1 MTWTFWMAV
10 VVVIL
15 TAAALVKRFE
25 TRLVLLTSGLVMSI
39 FSMNPMAAFVQFD
52 KSMTSGSLIIAI
64 CSAMG
69 FAAVVSMTKCDL
81 HLVALLTRPFKRAG
95 VFLLPACAA
104 VTGVVSVAIPSTA
117 GCCAAVAP
125 TLIPLMIRA
134 GFHPAAA
141 AAAVV
146 SSITP
151 AMLNPGIS
159 HNVFVAK
166 LANVEVIDFIGRF
179 SSTTVALTAAGIVVL
194 TLTILLYRDYRPG
207 ENRAT
212 EAAVPAAQGKACGK
226 PLPELPTR
234 VNLLH
239 AAAPLVPVV
248 LLVVFSL
255 WVPSVRISVA
265 TAMLIGMIY
274 TMAVTRTRP
283 DAVVKQ
289 FFDGMGKGYANILGI
304 IIAAGVFAA
313 GLKAA
318 GVVDAFIA
326 YLTGAQEVAKLGG
339 AAGPFLLAVLT
350 GSGDAAA
357 FAFNEAVTPHA
368 AQFGLEVGK
377 LGYLAAMAG
386 GFGRLMS
393 PLAGGMILVAGIA
406 GVTPLAVA
414 KRTAP
419 AMLCAVVLLYFLT

>member
-39 FSMNPMAAFVQFD
+39 LSMNPMAAFAQFD

-81 HLVALLTRPFKRAG
+81 HLVALLTRPLQRAG

-146 SSITP
+146 GSITP
-151 AMLNPGIS
+151 SMLNPGIS

-194 TLTILLYRDYRPG
+194 TLTVLLYRDYRPG
-207 ENRAT
+207 EVRSD
-212 EAAVPAAQGKACGK
+212 EAGVPAANGEVCGK

-255 WVPSVRISVA
+255 WVPNVRISVA
-265 TAMLIGMIY
+265 TAMLVGMVY
-274 TMAVTRTRP
+274 AMAVTRTRS
-283 DAVVKQ
+283 DTAVKQ

-368 AQFGLEVGK
+368 AEFGLEVGK

-406 GVTPLAVA
+406 GVSPLAVA

>member
-1 MTWTFWMAV
+1 MQWTFWMALV
-10 VVVIL
+10 VVAL
-15 TAAALVKRFE
+15 TVAALIKRYE
-25 TRLVLLTSGLVMSI
+25 TRLVLLTAGVVMALLS
-39 FSMNPMAAFVQFD
+39 FNPLAAFQQFD
-52 KSMTSGSLIIAI
+52 KSMTSGALIIAI

-81 HLVALLTRPFKRAG
+81 HLVALLTKPLRRAG
-95 VFLLPACAA
+95 VLLLPACAA
-104 VTGVVSVAIPSTA
+104 VTGVVSIAIPSTA

-125 TLIPLMIRA
+125 TLIPLMVRA
-134 GFHPAAA
+134 GFHPAVA

-166 LANVEVIDFIGRF
+166 LAEMEVIELIGHF
-179 SSTTVALTAAGIVVL
+179 SSTTLGLSALGIVVL
-194 TLTILLYRDYRPG
+194 TVTCVVYRDYRAG
-207 ENRAT
+207 EDRSSEMT
-212 EAAVPAAQGKACGK
+212 EAGGVPGGKK
-226 PLPELPTR
+226 LPELPAK
-234 VNLLH
+234 VNLLW

-255 WVPSVRISVA
+255 WVPGTRISVA
-265 TAMLIGMIY
+265 TAMLVGMVY
-274 TMAVTRTRP
+274 TMAVTRSSP
-283 DAVVKQ
+283 DGIVRQ

-318 GVVDAFIA
+318 GVVDAFIT
-326 YLTGAQEVAKLGG
+326 YLTQANEVAKLGG
-339 AAGPFLLAVLT
+339 AAGPFILAVLT

-368 AQFGLEVGK
+368 AEFGLTIEN

-406 GVTPLAVA
+406 GVSPLAVV

-419 AMLCAVVLLYFLT
+419 AMLVMVTTLYFLS

>member
-1 MTWTFWMAV
+1 MSWTFWMAV

-15 TAAALVKRFE
+15 TVAALIKRFE
-25 TRLVLLTSGLVMSI
+25 TRLVLLTSGLVMALL
-39 FSMNPMAAFVQFD
+39 SMKPMTAFAQFD
-52 KSMTSGSLIIAI
+52 KSMTSGALIIAI

-81 HLVALLTRPFKRAG
+81 HLVALLTRPLKRAG
-95 VFLLPACAA
+95 IFLLPACAA
-104 VTGVVSVAIPSTA
+104 VTGIVSVAIPSTA

-125 TLIPLMIRA
+125 TLIPLMVRA
-134 GFHPAAA
+134 GFRPAVA

-166 LANVEVIDFIGRF
+166 LAGMEVIDLIGRF
-179 SSTTVALTAAGIVVL
+179 SSTTIGLTVLGIVVL
-194 TLTILLYRDYRPG
+194 TATCLVYRDYRPS
-207 ENRAT
+207 
-212 EAAVPAAQGKACGK
+212 EAGAHAAEVVKTAGGK
-226 PLPELPTR
+226 PLPELPEKP
-234 VNLLH
+234 NLFYAL
-239 AAAPLVPVV
+239 APLVPVV
-248 LLVVFSL
+248 LLIIFAL
-255 WVPSVRISVA
+255 WVPGVKMSVA

-274 TMAVTRTRP
+274 AVAVTRTRP
-283 DAVVKQ
+283 DASVKQ

-313 GLKAA
+313 GLRAA
-318 GVVDAFIA
+318 GVVDAFIN
-326 YLTGAQEVAKLGG
+326 YLTSANEVAKLGG
-339 AAGPFLLAVLT
+339 AAGPFILAVLT

-368 AQFGLEVGK
+368 ASFGLEIDR

-406 GVTPLAVA
+406 GVSPLDVV

-419 AMLCAVVLLYFLT
+419 AMIAMTAALYALT